1 MRCIRLQGID
11 GRNTGGERCALR
23 SGRPSSTLRVMTL
36 EDRQRDEGSI
46 EHPTRSRPLTV
57 VEQQHGDYCGQS
69 GSNKSNLV
77 GAIMSPDDTLAA
89 LVTPIRQRENNQ
101 VM

>member
-1 MRCIRLQGID
+1 MSCIRLQGID
-11 GRNTGGERCALR
+11 GRKTGGERCALR

-46 EHPTRSRPLTV
+46 EHHTRSWPLAV
-57 VEQQHGDYCGQS
+57 VEQHHGDYCGQS

-77 GAIMSPDDTLAA
+77 GAMSPDDTLAA
-89 LVTPIRQRENNQ
+89 LVTPI
-101 VM
+101 